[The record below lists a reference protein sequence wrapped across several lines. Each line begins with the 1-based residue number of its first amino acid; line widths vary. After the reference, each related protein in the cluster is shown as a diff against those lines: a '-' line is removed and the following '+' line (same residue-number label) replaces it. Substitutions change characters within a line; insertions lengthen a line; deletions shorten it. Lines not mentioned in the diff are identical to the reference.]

1 MSVPHPRGQVER
13 AGAAQGLAEVLS
25 ALGESKLTDVLPEVI
40 EGCGSSSADAREGFS
55 MMWTHLPAI
64 LGKRFE
70 PYLEEVL
77 PVLLEGLADDASP
90 VRETC
95 FKGALAIINTYL
107 ESAAALLL
115 PPLQRGLADDNYRI
129 RQSSSELLGSLM
141 ARLTGGEYM
150 EVVELGE
157 EVPEDSPLAT
167 IPIEQQHALL
177 AAVYIAR
184 NDTQPGVRSAA
195 SAVWKSLIA
204 NAPKALRIIL
214 RALTDQLIEGLSTDD
229 EDTQAGAAQALGE
242 VRALDPSTCCCSLL
256 QPACPRSPNAPSCL
270 PPLTQCS
277 SLHAPAHP
285 MH

>member
-1 MSVPHPRGQVER
+1 MAHCLVWQ
-13 AGAAQGLAEVLS
+13 
-25 ALGESKLTDVLPEVI
+25 
-40 EGCGSSSADAREGFS
+40 
-55 MMWTHLPAI
+55 
-64 LGKRFE
+64 
-70 PYLEEVL
+70 
-77 PVLLEGLADDASP
+77 

-270 PPLTQCS
+270 PPLTKCIDSRNRSSCRSSPIVCFPSCS
-277 SLHAPAHP
+277 PSSSAVSRLATSHAGAACALAWRR
-285 MH
+285 